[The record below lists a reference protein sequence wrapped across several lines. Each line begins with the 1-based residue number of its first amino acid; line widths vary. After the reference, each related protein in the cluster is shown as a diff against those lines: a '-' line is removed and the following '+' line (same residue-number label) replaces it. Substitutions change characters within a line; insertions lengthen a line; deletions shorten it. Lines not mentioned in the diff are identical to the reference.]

1 MIASVDQA
9 SAFAA
14 LPPVWPEDVLPA
26 IRQQLAAAPSKLVVL
41 DDDPTGTQTV
51 YDVPVVTQWDE
62 LTLVTEFANEL
73 PCFYVLT
80 NSRSLPPAAA
90 RQLNLELATNLRRA
104 AERTG
109 RTFTLVS
116 RSDSTLRG
124 HYPVETDA
132 LAEIAGPYDAT
143 LIFPYFEA
151 GGRITVGN
159 VHFVASDGRLTPAA
173 STPFASDA
181 AFGYRHSDLR
191 EWVEEKTGGRI
202 LAAAVE
208 SIPLEAVRREGP
220 YGVARRLLAL
230 PRGAVCIVNAVVS
243 RDAEVLALATLLA
256 ERAGQRLLYRTAA
269 SFVAAR
275 LALTSRP
282 LLSTADLVLRGSGGG
297 LIVAGS
303 HVPKTTAQ
311 LAVLRTALP
320 VHVVE
325 LSVHDL
331 LSEQP
336 RKATFVAASA
346 EVDRMLTTGRDVLL
360 VTSRTL
366 VTGADAAAS
375 LAIGRVVSDALG
387 AVVQALA
394 TQPRFVIAKGG
405 ITSSDVATH
414 GLGVKRAW
422 VRGQILPG
430 VPVWELGAETKFPGI
445 PYVVFPGNVGG
456 DDSLKIC
463 VEKLAAGRR

>member
-14 LPPVWPEDVLPA
+14 LPPVWPEDVRPA

-297 LIVAGS
+297 LIA
-303 HVPKTTAQ
+303 P
-311 LAVLRTALP
+311 
-320 VHVVE
+320 
-325 LSVHDL
+325 
-331 LSEQP
+331 
-336 RKATFVAASA
+336 
-346 EVDRMLTTGRDVLL
+346 
-360 VTSRTL
+360 
-366 VTGADAAAS
+366 S
-375 LAIGRVVSDALG
+375 LMSWAR
-387 AVVQALA
+387 
-394 TQPRFVIAKGG
+394 RFF
-405 ITSSDVATH
+405 S
-414 GLGVKRAW
+414 
-422 VRGQILPG
+422 
-430 VPVWELGAETKFPGI
+430 
-445 PYVVFPGNVGG
+445 
-456 DDSLKIC
+456 
-463 VEKLAAGRR
+463 